1 MKVLEALLNPY
12 YKSIDEPKKFVD
24 YSTKETVQVGLMRR
38 KHLLLLISDL
48 DVSHEVIE
56 LLKQLL
62 NDSRE
67 KPDGLIQFEVIWM
80 PVVDMYSRPNWS
92 VAFEKLRETMPWLA
106 IHPTVM
112 IQQHVINYIKEEL
125 HFTRKPIVVTVDPQG
140 RVTCKNALH
149 MLWIWG
155 NKAFP
160 FSDDKEAALWK
171 TQTWN
176 LDLLVPGPTDA
187 DLGHWVGGKRLICLY
202 GGENIK
208 WIREFTGA
216 VKAFAK
222 AASFVSL
229 GLVYVGKSSSK
240 KANKIASTIKNEQL
254 SHCWPASKNSLYYC
268 SFWARL
274 ESMLYSKLKQYNKA
288 NMVDQYDTVMKEIMT
303 ILSLDGSD
311 HGWAIF
317 CEGSSGGLTRAAKGE
332 TALRSMLEY
341 RSWFSGVSCK
351 DDIGMVVALN
361 GYLRHIHDS
370 HHCFRLVF
378 TEINWGVPD
387 KMKCIE
393 CGRQMEKNI
402 MYCC

>member
-1 MKVLEALLNPY
+1 MKILEALLNIY
-12 YKSIDEPKKFVD
+12 YNEM
-24 YSTKETVQVGLMRR
+24 VQVEVMRR

-48 DVSHEVIE
+48 DVPHEVIE
-56 LLKQLL
+56 LLKQLKQ
-62 NDSRE
+62 DSGE
-67 KPDGLIQFEVIWM
+67 NPDGLVQFDVIWM
-80 PVVDMYSRPNWS
+80 PVVDMYSRPNWH
-92 VAFEKLRETMPWLA
+92 ALFEELKETMPWLA
-106 IHPTVM
+106 LHPTVM
-112 IQQHVINYIKEEL
+112 IQPWVTNYIKEEL
-125 HFTRKPIVVTVDPQG
+125 YFKRKPIVVTVDPQG
-140 RVTCKNALH
+140 KVTCNNALH

-176 LDLLVPGPTDA
+176 LNLLVHGPTDTE
-187 DLGHWVGGKRLICLY
+187 LRHWVGGKRLICLY

-222 AASFVSL
+222 AASCISL
-229 GLVYVGKSSSK
+229 GLVYVGKSNSK
-240 KANKIASTIKNEQL
+240 KANKIACTIKDEQL
-254 SHCWPASKNSLYYC
+254 SDCWPATKRSLYYC

-288 NMVDQYDTVMKEIMT
+288 NMVDQYDIIMKEVMT
-303 ILSLDGSD
+303 ILSFDGSD
-311 HGWAIF
+311 HDWAIF

-341 RSWFSGVSCK
+341 RSWFHEVSCK
-351 DDIGMVVALN
+351 DDISMVVALN
-361 GYLRHIHDS
+361 GYLRQIHNS
-370 HHCFRLVF
+370 HHCLRLVF
-378 TEINWGVPD
+378 TEINLGVPE
-387 KMKCIE
+387 KLKCVE

-402 MYCC
+402 MYCCCVD